1 MVYSMIDHFPSAVC
15 REKDSD
21 GISWFSPR
29 NININGFSPSEQC
42 RQSNSIIFFAQVPS
56 SQGDLRRSRDPSHSQ
71 DLNPSLGHSL
81 NSRGDRNSNQG
92 PSPSSREAPPLSR
105 DLRTTRTDTSLDNS
119 PDSPL
124 LSSPGILHLNSPGNP
139 HLSPGLSLGPSLN
152 LDHSSQ
158 GSLRPSPGLSL
169 TSSNR

>member
-1 MVYSMIDHFPSAVC
+1 MIDPFPSAVC
-15 REKDSD
+15 REKDGD
-21 GISWFSPR
+21 GISWFY
-29 NININGFSPSEQC
+29 FYPSEQC

-81 NSRGDRNSNQG
+81 NSRGDRNSNPG
-92 PSPSSREAPPLSR
+92 PSPSSREGPPLSQGPSSLNTPR
-105 DLRTTRTDTSLDNS
+105 LRTTRMDISRDNSLDS
-119 PDSPL
+119 PRD
-124 LSSPGILHLNSPGNP
+124 NSPGNP